1 VSIQG
6 SQLHGVVMR
15 EWLESF
21 FKYLIPFVLVVALII
36 FEAEGIVYSN
46 FFVSVLTASLG
57 VFGISVYG
65 KVRK

>member
-1 VSIQG
+1 MSIQG